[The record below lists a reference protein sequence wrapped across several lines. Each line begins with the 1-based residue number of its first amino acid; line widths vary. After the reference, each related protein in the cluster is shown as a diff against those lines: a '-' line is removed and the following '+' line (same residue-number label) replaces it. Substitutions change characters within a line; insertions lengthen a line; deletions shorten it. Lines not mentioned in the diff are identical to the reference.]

1 MAERVTSENTKRMFA
16 DALKRA
22 LKKKSLSQITVKELV
37 LSCGVNHK
45 TFYYHFRDI
54 YDLVHWTLDRETVEI
69 LRGADL
75 TGDYEEVIRY
85 LLAYIRENS
94 YMLNCL
100 CNAIGKQQF
109 TTFIRDDLADTV
121 QRLVLEEANAM
132 GVAKTHPYLPFLC
145 DFLTGALT
153 DMLIDYLTGDDDA
166 QSESE
171 LVRYVVYTFRVSVQ
185 ALLAGLDDTVCGKGD
200 VVKAV
205 PPPSGRSQKN
215 RAPRGDGAVK

>member
-54 YDLVHWTLDRETVEI
+54 YDLVHWTLDREAVEI

-132 GVAKTHPYLPFLC
+132 GVAKTHPYLPFLG

-185 ALLAGLDDTVCGKGD
+185 ALLAGLDDTVCGKRD
-200 VVKAV
+200 AVKAV

-215 RAPRGDGAVK
+215 RAPHGNRGVK

>member
-132 GVAKTHPYLPFLC
+132 GVAKTHPYLPFLG

-185 ALLAGLDDTVCGKGD
+185 ALLAGLDDTVCGKRD
-200 VVKAV
+200 AVKAV

-215 RAPRGDGAVK
+215 RAPHGNRGVK

>member
-85 LLAYIRENS
+85 LLGYIRENS

-185 ALLAGLDDTVCGKGD
+185 ALLAGLDTVCGRGETATGGD
-200 VVKAV
+200 ADNRGEARKTGRRAV
-205 PPPSGRSQKN
+205 M
-215 RAPRGDGAVK
+215 AP

>member
-75 TGDYEEVIRY
+75 TGNYEAVIRY
-85 LLAYIRENS
+85 LLGYIRENS

-121 QRLVLEEANAM
+121 QRLVLEEASAM

-166 QSESE
+166 QSESK

-185 ALLAGLDDTVCGKGD
+185 ALLAGLDTVCG
-200 VVKAV
+200 
-205 PPPSGRSQKN
+205 
-215 RAPRGDGAVK
+215 RGEVATAGTPTIGEKPEKPGAVR

>member
-85 LLAYIRENS
+85 LLGYIRENS

-100 CNAIGKQQF
+100 CNAIGKLQF

-200 VVKAV
+200 AVKAA
-205 PPPSGRSQKN
+205 PPPSGRSPKN

>member
-85 LLAYIRENS
+85 LLGYIRENS

-185 ALLAGLDDTVCGKGD
+185 ALLAGLDTVCGRGETATGGD
-200 VVKAV
+200 ADNRGEARKTGHRAV
-205 PPPSGRSQKN
+205 MTP
-215 RAPRGDGAVK
+215 

>member
-16 DALKRA
+16 DALKHA

-37 LSCGVNHK
+37 LACGVNHK

-69 LRGADL
+69 LRGADQ
-75 TGDYEEVIRY
+75 TGNYEAVIHY
-85 LLAYIRENS
+85 LLGYIRENS

-109 TTFIRDDLADTV
+109 TTFIRGDLADTV
-121 QRLVLEEANAM
+121 QRLVLEEASAS

-166 QSESE
+166 QSESR

-185 ALLAGLDDTVCGKGD
+185 ALLAGFDTVCG
-200 VVKAV
+200 
-205 PPPSGRSQKN
+205 
-215 RAPRGDGAVK
+215 RGETTAGGTPTIGEKP

>member
-85 LLAYIRENS
+85 LLGYIRENS

-166 QSESE
+166 QSETE

-185 ALLAGLDDTVCGKGD
+185 ALLAGLDTVCGRGETAAGGD
-200 VVKAV
+200 ADSRGEARKTGRRAV
-205 PPPSGRSQKN
+205 MTP
-215 RAPRGDGAVK
+215 

>member
-85 LLAYIRENS
+85 LLGYIRENS

-200 VVKAV
+200 AVKAA
-205 PPPSGRSQKN
+205 PPPSGRSPKN
-215 RAPRGDGAVK
+215 RAPHGDDAVK

>member
-85 LLAYIRENS
+85 LLGYIRENS

-166 QSESE
+166 QSETE

-200 VVKAV
+200 AVKAV
-205 PPPSGRSQKN
+205 PPTSGRSPKN
-215 RAPRGDGAVK
+215 RAPRGDDAVK

>member
-1 MAERVTSENTKRMFA
+1 
-16 DALKRA
+16 
-22 LKKKSLSQITVKELV
+22 
-37 LSCGVNHK
+37 
-45 TFYYHFRDI
+45 
-54 YDLVHWTLDRETVEI
+54 
-69 LRGADL
+69 
-75 TGDYEEVIRY
+75 
-85 LLAYIRENS
+85 
-94 YMLNCL
+94 MLNCL

-185 ALLAGLDDTVCGKGD
+185 ALLAGLDTVCGRGETAAGVDADNRGEARKTGRR
-200 VVKAV
+200 AV
-205 PPPSGRSQKN
+205 MTP
-215 RAPRGDGAVK
+215 

>member
-75 TGDYEEVIRY
+75 TGDYEEAIRY
-85 LLAYIRENS
+85 LLGYIRENS

-109 TTFIRDDLADTV
+109 TAFIRDDLADTV

-200 VVKAV
+200 AVKAV
-205 PPPSGRSQKN
+205 PPPAGRSQKN
-215 RAPRGDGAVK
+215 RAPHGNRGVK

>member
-185 ALLAGLDDTVCGKGD
+185 ALLAGLDTVCGKGD

-215 RAPRGDGAVK
+215 RAPHGNRGAK

>member
-75 TGDYEEVIRY
+75 TGNYEAVIRY
-85 LLAYIRENS
+85 LLGYIRENS

-121 QRLVLEEANAM
+121 QRLVLEEASAM

-200 VVKAV
+200 AVKAV
-205 PPPSGRSQKN
+205 PPPSGRSSKN

>member
-85 LLAYIRENS
+85 LLGYIRENS

-166 QSESE
+166 QSESK

-185 ALLAGLDDTVCGKGD
+185 ALLAGLDTVCGRGETAAGVDADNRGEARKTGRR
-200 VVKAV
+200 AV
-205 PPPSGRSQKN
+205 MTP
-215 RAPRGDGAVK
+215 

>member
-1 MAERVTSENTKRMFA
+1 MSERVTSENTKRMFA

-200 VVKAV
+200 AVKAV
-205 PPPSGRSQKN
+205 PPSGRSQKN
-215 RAPRGDGAVK
+215 RAPHGNRGAK